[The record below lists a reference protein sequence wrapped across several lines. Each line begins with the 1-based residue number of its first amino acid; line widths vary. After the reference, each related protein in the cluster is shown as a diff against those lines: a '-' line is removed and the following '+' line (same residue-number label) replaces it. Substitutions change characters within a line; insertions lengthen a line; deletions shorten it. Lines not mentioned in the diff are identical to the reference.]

1 VRRTQLYLDDDV
13 WNALH
18 VRARRER
25 TTISELVRR
34 AVRDRYAG
42 SDEKRREAM
51 LAFVGSARRG
61 PGAPDAVEL
70 VRSLRS
76 GRRIERIGA
85 E

>member
-51 LAFVGSARRG
+51 LRFVGSARRS
-61 PGAPDAVEL
+61 PGAPDSVEL
-70 VRSLRS
+70 VRSLRK

-85 E
+85 K